1 VEKENLDKS
10 HSRFETKNLPPPPRS
25 DKKPRKSIVNNENCS
40 REMEKIVLRMS
51 AGRQKREFSNKIAE
65 RGYPKD
71 ENWTELQKNMHRTS
85 VENL

>member
-1 VEKENLDKS
+1 
-10 HSRFETKNLPPPPRS
+10 
-25 DKKPRKSIVNNENCS
+25 
-40 REMEKIVLRMS
+40 MEKIVLRMS